1 MTRAMDPKTTNAK
14 NSLTQL
20 PLLLVIIT
28 LLIWSIFQTVQ
39 LFNERLSIN
48 TVYDNQENV
57 IADAIKMRN
66 QLNVISAGTKRLAEQ
81 GNANAQA
88 IVEQLAKN
96 GISINANAQDAAAS
110 K

>member
-1 MTRAMDPKTTNAK
+1 MDPKTTNAK